1 MRPFTDL
8 ISLSLLIRFSP
19 STLFVA
25 EQITRSSENL
35 SFIITRN
42 ICANDIFLSLQ
53 ASTVL
58 LVSISRLKKP
68 VCSFESDEMETGFL
82 SGNPEAF
89 ISRNVNEARRKGQPK
104 IYPSVGIR
112 QYWLAEFRQLVL
124 NSMQSIRIK
133 FEVTSKSIL
142 AMLRRGKVN
151 WDTRVTLRV

>member
-1 MRPFTDL
+1 M
-8 ISLSLLIRFSP
+8 
-19 STLFVA
+19 
-25 EQITRSSENL
+25 
-35 SFIITRN
+35 
-42 ICANDIFLSLQ
+42 
-53 ASTVL
+53 L

-104 IYPSVGIR
+104 IYPPVGIR
-112 QYWLAEFRQLVL
+112 QYWLPEFRQLVL

-151 WDTRVTLRV
+151 GDTRVTLRV

>member
-1 MRPFTDL
+1 MRPFTDS
-8 ISLSLLIRFSP
+8 SLSLLIRFSP

-42 ICANDIFLSLQ
+42 ICDIFLSSAQ

-89 ISRNVNEARRKGQPK
+89 ISRNVNEARLARRKGQPK
-104 IYPSVGIR
+104 IYPPVGIR

-142 AMLRRGKVN
+142 RRGKVN
-151 WDTRVTLRV
+151 GDTRVTLRV

>member
-1 MRPFTDL
+1 M
-8 ISLSLLIRFSP
+8 
-19 STLFVA
+19 FVA

-42 ICANDIFLSLQ
+42 ICDIFLSSAQ

-104 IYPSVGIR
+104 IYPPVGIR
-112 QYWLAEFRQLVL
+112 QYWLPEFRQLVL

-142 AMLRRGKVN
+142 RRGKVN
-151 WDTRVTLRV
+151 GDTRVTLRV

>member
-1 MRPFTDL
+1 M
-8 ISLSLLIRFSP
+8 
-19 STLFVA
+19 FVA

-104 IYPSVGIR
+104 IYPPVGIR
-112 QYWLAEFRQLVL
+112 QYWLPEFRQLVL

-151 WDTRVTLRV
+151 GDTRVTLRV

>member
-1 MRPFTDL
+1 M
-8 ISLSLLIRFSP
+8 
-19 STLFVA
+19 FVA

-42 ICANDIFLSLQ
+42 ICDIFLSSAQ

-89 ISRNVNEARRKGQPK
+89 ISRNFNSPRRKGQPK
-104 IYPSVGIR
+104 IYPPVGIR
-112 QYWLAEFRQLVL
+112 QYWLPEFRQLVL

-151 WDTRVTLRV
+151 GDTRVTLRV

>member
-104 IYPSVGIR
+104 IYPPVGIR
-112 QYWLAEFRQLVL
+112 QYWLPEFRQLVL

-151 WDTRVTLRV
+151 GDTRVTLRV

>member
-1 MRPFTDL
+1 M
-8 ISLSLLIRFSP
+8 
-19 STLFVA
+19 FVA

-104 IYPSVGIR
+104 IYPPVGIR

>member
-1 MRPFTDL
+1 M
-8 ISLSLLIRFSP
+8 
-19 STLFVA
+19 FVA

-89 ISRNVNEARRKGQPK
+89 ISRNVNEARLARRKGQPK
-104 IYPSVGIR
+104 IYPPVGIR
-112 QYWLAEFRQLVL
+112 QYWLPEFRQLVL